1 MKEVYWEEKG
11 MNAYSSKMQTR
22 LKIVPQKIDYEV
34 SEIRVL
40 PKGWNMS
47 SEPITIKVDPPI
59 DGKALEALLASKDLE
74 VEDGK
79 LISFK

>member
-1 MKEVYWEEKG
+1 

-34 SEIRVL
+34 SEIKVL
-40 PKGWNMS
+40 PRGGDMP

-59 DGKALEALLASKDLE
+59 NGKALEALLASKDLE

>member
-1 MKEVYWEEKG
+1 

-22 LKIVPQKIDYEV
+22 LKIVPQKIEYEV
-34 SEIRVL
+34 SEIKVH
-40 PKGWNMS
+40 PKVEGKDAP
-47 SEPITIKVDPPI
+47 SEPITIRVEPPI
-59 DGKALEALLASKDLE
+59 DGKALEALLAAKDLE

>member
-1 MKEVYWEEKG
+1 